1 MIPDLW
7 DALATEPTFSPRVLV
22 WSVNRQGV
30 PFLWPIRLPG
40 DDGKLDSW
48 SQSAMDAA
56 EAAKSSW
63 VRITANM
70 SLQGY
75 EFQTATAQLAEPA
88 WPDLTLGKVLEI
100 AFRGKLIDSWDHD
113 VLRRLRG
120 EV

>member
-1 MIPDLW
+1 MLI
-7 DALATEPTFSPRVLV
+7 
-22 WSVNRQGV
+22 WSVSRQGV

-40 DDGKLDSW
+40 EDGKLDSW

-70 SLQGY
+70 GLQGY
-75 EFQTATAQLAEPA
+75 EFLSATAQLAEPD
-88 WPDLTLGKVLEI
+88 WPDLGLGKVLEI
-100 AFRGKLIDSWDHD
+100 AFRGKLIDSWDHV

-120 EV
+120 EI